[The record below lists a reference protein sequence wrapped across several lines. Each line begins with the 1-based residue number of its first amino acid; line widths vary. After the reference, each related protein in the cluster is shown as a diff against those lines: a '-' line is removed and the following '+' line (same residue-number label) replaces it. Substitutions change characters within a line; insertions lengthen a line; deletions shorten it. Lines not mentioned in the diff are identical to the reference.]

1 MEKEQDEKATTGGRM
16 TKNGIEESDGTANG
30 KKKKRFVIKK
40 GECWQKRAVNRAR
53 IDATTWRL

>member
-30 KKKKRFVIKK
+30 KKKKKICHQEGGMLAKACRK
-40 GECWQKRAVNRAR
+40 
-53 IDATTWRL
+53 